1 VGARCVGG
9 GKAVRVSGYPD
20 RVTTALD
27 WPGFGQVSLAGLLF
41 LCLAA
46 ALAGAVDAVVGG
58 GGLIQLPALLL
69 VGPGGQPLYALA
81 TNKVAAVVG
90 TASAVTTYA
99 RQTTIDWWSALPM
112 ALAAF
117 GGAVGGAAFA
127 GALQPGALNAVV
139 LVALVGVGL
148 YTWRK
153 PELGTSELPRF
164 RRGAQI
170 GVMAAGG
177 AAVGFYDGL
186 AGPGTGAFLVFLLVG
201 AVGFAF
207 LRASATAKVVN
218 VATNLG
224 ALLYFIP
231 ASKVLW
237 GLGLVLAACNL
248 AGAVF
253 GARLAVRRGSA
264 FVRRVFLTV
273 VVALVVSLGW
283 KAALG

>member
-1 VGARCVGG
+1 M
-9 GKAVRVSGYPD
+9 S
-20 RVTTALD
+20 ALD
-27 WPGFGQVSLAGLLF
+27 WPGFGEISLAALLF

-69 VGPGGQPLYALA
+69 IAPGGQPLYALA
-81 TNKVAAVVG
+81 TNKIAAVVG

-99 RQTTIDWWSALPM
+99 RQTTIDWSSALPM

-127 GALQPGALNAVV
+127 GALAPGVLNAVV

-153 PELGTSELPRF
+153 PELGAAETPRF
-164 RRGAQI
+164 ARGVQI
-170 GVMAAGG
+170 GVMALGG
-177 AAVGFYDGL
+177 GLIGFYDGL

-201 AVGFAF
+201 VVGFAF
-207 LRASATAKVVN
+207 LRASATAKIVN

-231 ASKVLW
+231 AGKVLW
-237 GLGLVLAACNL
+237 GLGLVLAVCNV

-283 KAALG
+283 KAAVG

>member
-1 VGARCVGG
+1 M
-9 GKAVRVSGYPD
+9 
-20 RVTTALD
+20 TTALD
-27 WPGFGQVSLAGLLF
+27 WPGFGQISLAALLF

-58 GGLIQLPALLL
+58 GGLVQLPAMLLIM
-69 VGPGGQPLYALA
+69 PGGQPLYSLA
-81 TNKVAAVVG
+81 TNKIAAVVG
-90 TASAVTTYA
+90 TAAAVRTYA
-99 RQTTIDWWSALPM
+99 RETTIDWWAAVPM

-127 GALQPGALNAVV
+127 GALAPGVLNGVV

-153 PELGTSELPRF
+153 PELGVAEAPRF
-164 RRGAQI
+164 ARAAQVGA
-170 GVMAAGG
+170 MAVGG
-177 AAVGFYDGL
+177 ALIGFYDGL

-201 AVGFAF
+201 VVGFAF
-207 LRASATAKVVN
+207 LRASATAKIVN

-231 ASKVLW
+231 AGKVLW
-237 GLGLVLAACNL
+237 GLGLVLAVCNL
-248 AGAVF
+248 TGAVL
-253 GARLAVRRGSA
+253 GAKLAVRRGSS

-283 KAALG
+283 KAVVG

>member
-1 VGARCVGG
+1 M
-9 GKAVRVSGYPD
+9 
-20 RVTTALD
+20 TALD

-41 LCLAA
+41 LCAAA

-90 TASAVTTYA
+90 TASAVGTYA
-99 RQTTIDWWSALPM
+99 RQTSIDWASAIPM
-112 ALAAF
+112 AVAAF
-117 GGAVGGAAFA
+117 AGATGGAAFA
-127 GALQPGALNAVV
+127 GALEPGVLNGVV

-153 PELGTSELPRF
+153 PDLGVAETPRF
-164 RRGAQI
+164 GRAARIA
-170 GVMAAGG
+170 VMATGG
-177 AAVGFYDGL
+177 AVVGFYDGL

-201 AVGFAF
+201 LVGFAF
-207 LRASATAKVVN
+207 LRASATAKIVN

-231 ASKVLW
+231 TGKVLW
-237 GLGLVLAACNL
+237 GLGLVLAVCNL
-248 AGAVF
+248 GGAVF

-283 KAALG
+283 KAAVG

>member
-1 VGARCVGG
+1 M
-9 GKAVRVSGYPD
+9 S
-20 RVTTALD
+20 ALD
-27 WPGFGQVSLAGLLF
+27 WPGFGEISLAALLF

-69 VGPGGQPLYALA
+69 IAPGGQPLYALA
-81 TNKVAAVVG
+81 TNKIAAVVG

-99 RQTTIDWWSALPM
+99 RQTTVDWWSALPM
-112 ALAAF
+112 ALAAL

-127 GALQPGALNAVV
+127 GALAPGVLNAVV

-153 PELGTSELPRF
+153 PELGVAETPRF
-164 RRGAQI
+164 TRGAQV
-170 GVMAAGG
+170 GVMALGG
-177 AAVGFYDGL
+177 GLIGFYDGL

-201 AVGFAF
+201 VVGFAF
-207 LRASATAKVVN
+207 LRASATAKIVN

-224 ALLYFIP
+224 ALIYFIP
-231 ASKVLW
+231 AGKVLW
-237 GLGLVLAACNL
+237 GLGLVLAVCNV

-283 KAALG
+283 KAAVG

>member
-1 VGARCVGG
+1 
-9 GKAVRVSGYPD
+9 
-20 RVTTALD
+20 VTTALD
-27 WPGFGQVSLAGLLF
+27 WPGFGQISLAALLF
-41 LCLAA
+41 LCAAA

-58 GGLIQLPALLL
+58 GGLVQLPALLL
-69 VGPGGQPLYALA
+69 VAPGGQPLYALA

-90 TASAVTTYA
+90 TAAAVRTYA
-99 RQTTIDWWSALPM
+99 RETSIDWWAALPM

-127 GALQPGALNAVV
+127 GALAPGVLNAVV
-139 LVALVGVGL
+139 LVALVAVGL

-153 PELGTSELPRF
+153 PELGAAEAPRF
-164 RRGAQI
+164 ARAAQV
-170 GVMAAGG
+170 GVMALGG
-177 AAVGFYDGL
+177 ALIGFYDGL

-201 AVGFAF
+201 VVGFAF

-231 ASKVLW
+231 AGKVLW
-237 GLGLVLAACNL
+237 GLGLVLAVCNVT
-248 AGAVF
+248 GAVL
-253 GARLAVRRGSA
+253 GAKLAVRRGSA

-283 KAALG
+283 KAAVG

>member
-1 VGARCVGG
+1 M
-9 GKAVRVSGYPD
+9 S
-20 RVTTALD
+20 ALD
-27 WPGFGQVSLAGLLF
+27 WPGFGEITVAGLLF

-69 VGPGGQPLYALA
+69 IAPGGQPLYALA

-99 RQTTIDWWSALPM
+99 RQTTIDWWAALPM
-112 ALAAF
+112 AFAAF

-127 GALQPGALNAVV
+127 GALAPGVLNGVV

-153 PELGTSELPRF
+153 PELGVAETPRF
-164 RRGAQI
+164 KRVAQI
-170 GVMAAGG
+170 GVMALGG
-177 AAVGFYDGL
+177 AVIGFYDGL

-201 AVGFAF
+201 VVGFAF
-207 LRASATAKVVN
+207 LRASATAKIVN

-224 ALLYFIP
+224 ALMYFIP
-231 ASKVLW
+231 AGKVLW
-237 GLGLVLAACNL
+237 GLGLVLAACNV
-248 AGAVF
+248 AGSVF

>member
-1 VGARCVGG
+1 M
-9 GKAVRVSGYPD
+9 S
-20 RVTTALD
+20 ALD
-27 WPGFGQVSLAGLLF
+27 WPGFGEITVAGLLF

-69 VGPGGQPLYALA
+69 IAPGGQPLYALA

-127 GALQPGALNAVV
+127 GALAPGVLNGVV

-153 PELGTSELPRF
+153 PELGVAETPRF
-164 RRGAQI
+164 KRVAQI
-170 GVMAAGG
+170 SVMALGG
-177 AAVGFYDGL
+177 AVIGFYDGL

-201 AVGFAF
+201 VVGFAF
-207 LRASATAKVVN
+207 LRASATAKIVN

-231 ASKVLW
+231 AGKVLW
-237 GLGLVLAACNL
+237 GLGLVLAVCNV
-248 AGAVF
+248 AGSVF

>member
-1 VGARCVGG
+1 M
-9 GKAVRVSGYPD
+9 
-20 RVTTALD
+20 TTALD

-46 ALAGAVDAVVGG
+46 VLAGAVDAVVGG
-58 GGLIQLPALLL
+58 GGLIQVPALLL

-81 TNKVAAVVG
+81 TNKIASVVG

-99 RQTTIDWWSALPM
+99 RQTTMDWRSAIPM
-112 ALAAF
+112 AVSAF
-117 GGAVGGAAFA
+117 CGAVGGAAFA
-127 GALQPGALNAVV
+127 GALEPGVLNGVV
-139 LVALVGVGL
+139 LVALIGVGL

-153 PELGTSELPRF
+153 PDLGVAETPRYG
-164 RRGAQI
+164 RGVQI
-170 GVMAAGG
+170 GLMALGG
-177 AAVGFYDGL
+177 AVVGFYDGL

-201 AVGFAF
+201 VVGFAF

-231 ASKVLW
+231 TGKVLW
-237 GLGLVLAACNL
+237 GLGLVLAVCNL
-248 AGAVF
+248 SGAVF

-283 KAALG
+283 KAAVG

>member
-1 VGARCVGG
+1 MTA
-9 GKAVRVSGYPD
+9 
-20 RVTTALD
+20 ALD
-27 WPGFGQVSLAGLLF
+27 WPGFGQVSLAALLF

-58 GGLIQLPALLL
+58 GGLIQVPALLL
-69 VGPGGQPLYALA
+69 IAPGGEPLFALA
-81 TNKVAAVVG
+81 TNKIASVVG
-90 TASAVTTYA
+90 TAAAVRTYA
-99 RQTTIDWWSALPM
+99 RQTGVEWRSAVPM

-117 GGAVGGAAFA
+117 AGAVGGAAFA
-127 GALQPGALNAVV
+127 GSLAPGVLNGVV

-153 PELGTSELPRF
+153 PDLGVDEAPRF
-164 RRGAQI
+164 GGVAQVV
-170 GVMAAGG
+170 VMALGG
-177 AAVGFYDGL
+177 AVIGFYDGL

-201 AVGFAF
+201 LVGFAF

-218 VATNLG
+218 VATNCG
-224 ALLYFIP
+224 ALLYFVP
-231 ASKVLW
+231 AGKVLW
-237 GLGLVLAACNL
+237 GLGAVLAVCNL

-253 GARLAVRRGSA
+253 GARLAVRKGSA

-283 KAALG
+283 KVAAG

>member
-1 VGARCVGG
+1 M
-9 GKAVRVSGYPD
+9 
-20 RVTTALD
+20 TTALD
-27 WPGFGQVSLAGLLF
+27 WPGFGQISLAALLF

-58 GGLIQLPALLL
+58 GGLVQLPAMLL
-69 VGPGGQPLYALA
+69 VAPGGQPLYALA

-90 TASAVTTYA
+90 TAAAVRTYA
-99 RQTTIDWWSALPM
+99 KETTIDWWAAVPM

-127 GALQPGALNAVV
+127 GALAPGVLNGVV

-153 PELGTSELPRF
+153 PELGVAEAPRF
-164 RRGAQI
+164 ARAAQV
-170 GVMAAGG
+170 GVMALGG
-177 AAVGFYDGL
+177 AVIGFYDGL

-201 AVGFAF
+201 VVGFAF
-207 LRASATAKVVN
+207 LRASATAKIVN

-231 ASKVLW
+231 AGKVLW
-237 GLGLVLAACNL
+237 GLGLVLAVCNL
-248 AGAVF
+248 TGAVL
-253 GARLAVRRGSA
+253 GAKLAVRRGSS

-283 KAALG
+283 KAAVG

>member
-1 VGARCVGG
+1 MT
-9 GKAVRVSGYPD
+9 S
-20 RVTTALD
+20 ALD

-46 ALAGAVDAVVGG
+46 AFAGAVDAVVGG
-58 GGLIQLPALLL
+58 GGLIQVPALLL
-69 VGPGGQPLYALA
+69 IGPGGQPLYALA
-81 TNKVAAVVG
+81 TNKVASVVG
-90 TASAVTTYA
+90 TGSAVVTYA
-99 RQTTIDWWSALPM
+99 RQTTVDWGSALPM
-112 ALAAF
+112 AFAAF

-127 GALQPGALNAVV
+127 GALQPSVLNAVV

-153 PELGTSELPRF
+153 PELGVAETPRF
-164 RRGAQI
+164 KRVAQI
-170 GVMAAGG
+170 AMMVLGG
-177 AAVGFYDGL
+177 GLIGFYDGL

-201 AVGFAF
+201 LLGFAF

-231 ASKVLW
+231 AGKVLW

>member
-1 VGARCVGG
+1 
-9 GKAVRVSGYPD
+9 
-20 RVTTALD
+20 VTAALD
-27 WPGFGQVSLAGLLF
+27 WPGFGHISLAALLF

-46 ALAGAVDAVVGG
+46 AVAGAVDAVVGG

-69 VGPGGQPLYALA
+69 IAPGGQPLYALA
-81 TNKVAAVVG
+81 TNKIASVVG
-90 TASAVTTYA
+90 TAAAVRTYS
-99 RQTTIDWWSALPM
+99 RQAAIDWSSALPM
-112 ALAAF
+112 ASAAF
-117 GGAVGGAAFA
+117 AGAVGGAAFA
-127 GALQPGALNAVV
+127 GSLAPGVLNGVV

-153 PELGTSELPRF
+153 PELGVAETPRF
-164 RRGAQI
+164 TRHAQI
-170 GVMAAGG
+170 GVMALGG
-177 AAVGFYDGL
+177 AVIGFYDGL

-201 AVGFAF
+201 LVGFAF

-224 ALLYFIP
+224 ALLYFVP
-231 ASKVLW
+231 AGKVLW
-237 GLGLVLAACNL
+237 GLGLVLALCNVT
-248 AGAVF
+248 GAVF

-283 KAALG
+283 KAAVG